1 MAARRGKETDV
12 PVPIIPHVR
21 GGCGELKSIEQMVFP
36 WEIDRETTRQRVEEH
51 LETARVYRQ
60 IGFVRREMKVTASP
74 EPRYHGPTN
83 VIGKPAEET
92 ATWNVD
98 TEERMKEI
106 TEKVQKAVSR
116 LGKLERQ
123 IIEKRYL
130 EAEDV
135 YDYHVYTELH
145 MSERKYYRL
154 KSKAIYKL
162 AFMLRL
168 EAFVEPDDEKKE
180 WTA

>member
-1 MAARRGKETDV
+1 MSQR
-12 PVPIIPHVR
+12 
-21 GGCGELKSIEQMVFP
+21 IEQLVFP
-36 WEIDRETTRQRVEEH
+36 WEIDRETTRQRVEQH
-51 LETARVYRQ
+51 LETARIYRQ

-106 TEKVQKAVSR
+106 TERVERAVSR
-116 LGKLERQ
+116 LGKMERM

-168 EAFVEPDDEKKE
+168 EAFVEPEE
-180 WTA
+180 EQPA

>member
-1 MAARRGKETDV
+1 MAK
-12 PVPIIPHVR
+12 
-21 GGCGELKSIEQMVFP
+21 KIEQVVFP
-36 WEIDRETTRQRVEEH
+36 WEIDRETTRQRVEEY
-51 LETARVYRQ
+51 LEMARIYSQ
-60 IGFVRREMKVTASP
+60 IGFVRREMKVTAAP
-74 EPRYHGPTN
+74 DPRYHGPTN
-83 VIGKPAEET
+83 AVGRPAEEV
-92 ATWNVD
+92 AAWNVD

-130 EAEDV
+130 EDEDTH
-135 YDYHVYTELH
+135 DYHVYMDLH
-145 MSERKYYRL
+145 MSERRYYRL

>member
-1 MAARRGKETDV
+1 MDK
-12 PVPIIPHVR
+12 
-21 GGCGELKSIEQMVFP
+21 KIEQMVFP
-36 WEIDRETTRQRVEEH
+36 WEIDREATRQRVEEH
-51 LETARVYRQ
+51 LETARIYKQ
-60 IGFVRREMKVTASP
+60 IGFVRKEMRNTTSP

-83 VIGKPAEET
+83 YIGRPAEET
-92 ATWNVD
+92 AAWNVD

-106 TEKVQKAVSR
+106 TERVEKAVGR
-116 LGKLERQ
+116 LGKMERQ

-130 EAEDV
+130 EGEDI

-168 EAFVEPDDEKKE
+168 EMFVDPDEE
-180 WTA
+180 HEEQTA

>member
-1 MAARRGKETDV
+1 MEK
-12 PVPIIPHVR
+12 
-21 GGCGELKSIEQMVFP
+21 IEQLVFP
-36 WEIDRETTRQRVEEH
+36 WEIDRETTRQRVEQY
-51 LETARVYRQ
+51 LKTARIYRQ
-60 IGFVRREMKVTASP
+60 IGLVRREMKVTTSP

-83 VIGKPAEET
+83 VAGKPVEET
-92 ATWNVD
+92 AIWNVN

-106 TEKVQKAVSR
+106 TERVQKAVGR

-130 EAEDV
+130 EDEDV
-135 YDYHVYTELH
+135 YDYNVYSELH
-145 MSERKYYRL
+145 LSERKYYRL

-168 EAFVEPDDEKKE
+168 EAFVEPQEEKP
-180 WTA
+180 A

>member
-1 MAARRGKETDV
+1 M
-12 PVPIIPHVR
+12 
-21 GGCGELKSIEQMVFP
+21 LEQMFL
-36 WEIDRETTRQRVEEH
+36 WEIDREATRQRVEEY
-51 LETARVYRQ
+51 LETARIYSQ
-60 IGFVRREMKVTASP
+60 IGFVRREMKLTAPP

-83 VIGKPAEET
+83 AVGKPAEET

-106 TEKVQKAVSR
+106 AERVQKAVGR

-123 IIEKRYL
+123 IIEMRYL
-130 EAEDV
+130 QDEEV
-135 YDYHVYTELH
+135 YDYNVYTELH

-168 EAFVEPDDEKKE
+168 EVFVEPGSEQP
-180 WTA
+180 A

>member
-1 MAARRGKETDV
+1 MG
-12 PVPIIPHVR
+12 
-21 GGCGELKSIEQMVFP
+21 IEQMVFP
-36 WEIDRETTRQRVEEH
+36 WEIDREATRQRVEEH

-60 IGFVRREMKVTASP
+60 IGFVRREMKVTTSP

-83 VIGKPAEET
+83 AVGKPTEDVA
-92 ATWNVD
+92 AWNVD

-123 IIEKRYL
+123 IIEMRYL
-130 EAEDV
+130 EGEDV
-135 YDYHVYTELH
+135 YDYNVYSELH

-168 EAFVEPDDEKKE
+168 EVFVEPEAE
-180 WTA
+180 RTA

>member
-1 MAARRGKETDV
+1 MG
-12 PVPIIPHVR
+12 
-21 GGCGELKSIEQMVFP
+21 IEQMVFP
-36 WEIDRETTRQRVEEH
+36 WEIDREATKQRVEEH
-51 LETARVYRQ
+51 LETARIYRQ

-83 VIGKPAEET
+83 AVGKPAEET

-106 TEKVQKAVSR
+106 TEKVQKAVAR
-116 LGKLERQ
+116 LGRLERQ

-130 EAEDV
+130 DDEEI
-135 YDYHVYTELH
+135 YDYNVYTELH

-168 EAFVEPDDEKKE
+168 EVFIESEQ
-180 WTA
+180 TA

>member
-1 MAARRGKETDV
+1 
-12 PVPIIPHVR
+12 
-21 GGCGELKSIEQMVFP
+21 
-36 WEIDRETTRQRVEEH
+36 
-51 LETARVYRQ
+51 
-60 IGFVRREMKVTASP
+60 MKVTASP

-106 TEKVQKAVSR
+106 TERVERAVSR
-116 LGKLERQ
+116 LGKMERM

-168 EAFVEPDDEKKE
+168 EAFVEPKE
-180 WTA
+180 ERPA

>member
-1 MAARRGKETDV
+1 MG
-12 PVPIIPHVR
+12 
-21 GGCGELKSIEQMVFP
+21 IEQMVFP
-36 WEIDRETTRQRVEEH
+36 WEIDREATRQRVEEH
-51 LETARVYRQ
+51 LETARIYQQ
-60 IGFVRREMKVTASP
+60 IGFVRREMRNTTSL

-83 VIGKPAEET
+83 YIGKPAEET

-98 TEERMKEI
+98 AEERLKEI
-106 TEKVQKAVSR
+106 TERVQKAVGR

-130 EAEDV
+130 EGDEV
-135 YDYHVYTELH
+135 YDYNVYTELH

-168 EAFVEPDDEKKE
+168 EVFVEPGAEKP
-180 WTA
+180 A

>member
-1 MAARRGKETDV
+1 M
-12 PVPIIPHVR
+12 
-21 GGCGELKSIEQMVFP
+21 LEQMFL
-36 WEIDRETTRQRVEEH
+36 WEIDREATRQRVEEH
-51 LETARVYRQ
+51 LETARIYKQ
-60 IGFVRREMKVTASP
+60 IGFIRREMKVTSAP
-74 EPRYHGPTN
+74 DPRYHGPTN
-83 VIGKPAEET
+83 VVGKPAEDVS
-92 ATWNVD
+92 TWNVD

-106 TEKVQKAVSR
+106 TEKVTRAVNR

-130 EAEDV
+130 EDEDI
-135 YDYHVYTELH
+135 YDYNVYTELH

-168 EAFVEPDDEKKE
+168 EVFIEPGAEKP
-180 WTA
+180 A

>member
-1 MAARRGKETDV
+1 M
-12 PVPIIPHVR
+12 
-21 GGCGELKSIEQMVFP
+21 LEQMFL
-36 WEIDRETTRQRVEEH
+36 WEIDREATRQRVEEY
-51 LETARVYRQ
+51 LETARIYLQ

-83 VIGKPAEET
+83 AVGKPAEET

-106 TEKVQKAVSR
+106 AERVQKAVGR
-116 LGKLERQ
+116 LGRLERQ
-123 IIEKRYL
+123 IIEMRYL
-130 EAEDV
+130 NDEEI
-135 YDYHVYTELH
+135 YDYNVYTELH

-168 EAFVEPDDEKKE
+168 EVFVEPGSEQ
-180 WTA
+180 TA